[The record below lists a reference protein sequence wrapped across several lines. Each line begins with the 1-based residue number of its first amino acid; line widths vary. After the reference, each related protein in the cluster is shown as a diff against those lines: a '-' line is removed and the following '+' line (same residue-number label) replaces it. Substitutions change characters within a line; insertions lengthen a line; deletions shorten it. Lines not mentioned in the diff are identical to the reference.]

1 MAMVKKYY
9 WPNMSQ
15 YIENYISKCQICLTM
30 KTERHPQHVE
40 FKRTETPSKP
50 FELINIDTQVINGQN
65 IVTIIEV
72 FSKYAH
78 AYSVDTISGMTVQ
91 KALLKFIESHGYP
104 YKILVDIGIEFNNIM
119 MKDFC
124 QLHKIQLIF
133 TSVHGHT
140 SNGNIERF
148 HSTFLDLLRCI
159 QKENPSVPID
169 YLLHLAIIADKP
181 YNTL

>member
-1 MAMVKKYY
+1 
-9 WPNMSQ
+9 
-15 YIENYISKCQICLTM
+15 
-30 KTERHPQHVE
+30 
-40 FKRTETPSKP
+40 
-50 FELINIDTQVINGQN
+50 
-65 IVTIIEV
+65 
-72 FSKYAH
+72 
-78 AYSVDTISGMTVQ
+78 MTVQ

-148 HSTFLDLLRCI
+148 HSTLLDLLRCI
-159 QKENPSVPID
+159 QKENPSVSID
-169 YLLHLAIIADKP
+169 YLLHLAIIAFKP
-181 YNTL
+181 YNTLVLKNHQLISLAVTTDPTPST